1 MTCFECYVK
10 YSLNQRKIKLHF
22 NILSI
27 GNRLTTNVRKYPV
40 HLHRRI
46 NNIVAS
52 TRGKHYCKK
61 KTEIFPEYLAKD
73 IEDFEISFRWW
84 TLKKCPHLQTQ
95 QS

>member
-1 MTCFECYVK
+1 MYT
-10 YSLNQRKIKLHF
+10 F

-46 NNIVAS
+46 NKRKTLLN
-52 TRGKHYCKK
+52 K
-61 KTEIFPEYLAKD
+61 KTKKLRFFPSG
-73 IEDFEISFRWW
+73 FFWFFGGH
-84 TLKKCPHLQTQ
+84 KKCPHLQTQ